1 MSIKDYIEC
10 AQKDVVATLQ
20 QHFDQPLD
28 TEQTIKS
35 ATEYGLFNGGKRLRP
50 FLVYATGEMLGA
62 KKQDLDI
69 LAGAIECI
77 HSYSLV
83 HDDLPAMDDDDLR
96 RGRPTCH
103 IEFGEAHAILAGDAL
118 QTLAFELIASHKFTC
133 SSQTQVKMIAQLA
146 KASGLEG
153 MVGGQSLDIAA
164 TDKAVTV
171 QELER
176 IHKLKTG
183 ALINCAITLGA
194 LCSENADK
202 QTLEN
207 LSIFGYAIG
216 LAFQVH
222 DDILDVEGDTII
234 LGKPQGS
241 DIAANKATYP
251 ALLGMLGAKE
261 KAQNLIQQAHEAL
274 AKIDADTTHLASLA
288 NYLIERDH

>member
-118 QTLAFELIASHKFTC
+118 QTLAFELIASHEFTC

-153 MVGGQSLDIAA
+153 MVGGQSLDIVA

-241 DIAANKATYP
+241 DIDANKATYP

>member
-1 MSIKDYIEC
+1 VSIKDYIEC

-62 KKQDLDI
+62 KKQDLDV

-118 QTLAFELIASHKFTC
+118 QTLAFELIANHQFAC
-133 SSQTQVKMIAQLA
+133 SSQTQVKIIAQLA

-164 TDKAVTV
+164 TNKAVTV

-261 KAQNLIQQAHEAL
+261 KALNLIQQAHEAL
-274 AKIDADTTHLASLA
+274 AKIDADTSHLASLA

>member
-1 MSIKDYIEC
+1 MIIKEHIEQ
-10 AQKDVVATLQ
+10 AQIDVARTLNIYFEQKLDSEKKIKEAT
-20 QHFDQPLD
+20 HY
-28 TEQTIKS
+28 S
-35 ATEYGLFNGGKRLRP
+35 LFNGGKRLRP
-50 FLVYATGEMLGA
+50 FLVYATGRMLGA
-62 KKQDLDI
+62 DKNDLDV
-69 LAGAIECI
+69 LAAAIECI

-103 IEFGEAHAILAGDAL
+103 IAYGEAEAILAGDAL
-118 QTLAFELIASHKFTC
+118 QTLAFELIAKHNFKC
-133 SSQTQVKMIAQLA
+133 SSTMQIKMIAALA
-146 KASGLEG
+146 HASGLEG
-153 MVGGQSLDIAA
+153 MVAGQGLDIAA
-164 TDKAVTV
+164 TNKTITV
-171 QELER
+171 NELER

-194 LCSENADK
+194 MCSPNIDER
-202 QTLEN
+202 TLNN
-207 LSIFGYAIG
+207 LSVFGYAIG

-222 DDILDVEGDTII
+222 DDILDVEGDTAT

-261 KAQNLIQQAHEAL
+261 KAQGLIQQAHEAL
-274 AKIDADTTHLASLA
+274 ANIDADTTLLASLA

>member
-1 MSIKDYIEC
+1 
-10 AQKDVVATLQ
+10 
-20 QHFDQPLD
+20 
-28 TEQTIKS
+28 
-35 ATEYGLFNGGKRLRP
+35 
-50 FLVYATGEMLGA
+50 MLGA

-118 QTLAFELIASHKFTC
+118 QTLAFELIASHEFTC

>member
-1 MSIKDYIEC
+1 MSIKEQIER
-10 AQKDVVATLQ
+10 AQTDVANTLNLY
-20 QHFDQPLD
+20 FEQPLD
-28 TEQTIKS
+28 SEKKIKE
-35 ATEYGLFNGGKRLRP
+35 ATHYSLFNGGKRLRP
-50 FLVYATGEMLGA
+50 FLVYATGKMLGA
-62 KKQDLDI
+62 EKSDLDV
-69 LAGAIECI
+69 LAAAIECI

-103 IEFGEAHAILAGDAL
+103 IVYGEAEAILAGDAL
-118 QTLAFELIASHKFTC
+118 QTLAFELISNHNFQC
-133 SSQTQVKMIAQLA
+133 SSKAQVKMIAKLA
-146 KASGLEG
+146 HASGLEG
-153 MVGGQSLDIAA
+153 MVAGQGLDIAA
-164 TDKAVTV
+164 TDKVITV
-171 QELER
+171 EQLER

-194 LCSENADK
+194 MCSPNVSA
-202 QTLEN
+202 QTLDN

-222 DDILDVEGDTII
+222 DDILDVEGDTVT

-274 AKIDADTTHLASLA
+274 ANIDADTTLLASLA

>member
-1 MSIKDYIEC
+1 MSINNYIER

-20 QHFDQPLD
+20 QHFKQPLD
-28 TEQTIKS
+28 TEETVKN
-35 ATEYGLFNGGKRLRP
+35 ATQYGLFNGGKRLRP
-50 FLVYATGEMLGA
+50 FLVYATGKMLGA
-62 KKQDLDI
+62 NHQDLNV
-69 LAGAIECI
+69 LAAAIECI

-103 IEFGEAHAILAGDAL
+103 IEFGEANAILAGDAL
-118 QTLAFELIASHKFTC
+118 QTLAFELIANHKFEC
-133 SSQTQVKMIAQLA
+133 SSQTQVKMIATLA
-146 KASGLEG
+146 HASGLQG
-153 MVGGQSLDIAA
+153 MVGGQGLDIAA
-164 TDKAVTV
+164 TDKVITV

-194 LCSENADK
+194 LCSEKADQ

-207 LSIFGYAIG
+207 LSVFGYAIG

-222 DDILDVEGDTII
+222 DDILDVEGDTVI

-274 AKIDADTTHLASLA
+274 ANIDADTTLLASLA

>member
-62 KKQDLDI
+62 KKQDLDV

-118 QTLAFELIASHKFTC
+118 QTLAFELIANHQFAC
-133 SSQTQVKMIAQLA
+133 SSQTQVKIIAQLA

-164 TDKAVTV
+164 TNKAVTV

-261 KAQNLIQQAHEAL
+261 KALNLIQQAHEAL

>member
-1 MSIKDYIEC
+1 VSIKEQIER
-10 AQKDVVATLQ
+10 AQIDVIATLKAYFKQ
-20 QHFDQPLD
+20 SLD
-28 TEQTIKS
+28 TDETVKN
-35 ATEYGLFNGGKRLRP
+35 ATQYGLFNGGKRLRP
-50 FLVYATGEMLGA
+50 FLVYATGEMFGA
-62 KKQDLDI
+62 NKHDLNV
-69 LAGAIECI
+69 LSAAIECI

-118 QTLAFELIASHKFTC
+118 QTIAFELIANHQFKC
-133 SSQTQVKMIAQLA
+133 SAQTQVKMIAQLA
-146 KASGLEG
+146 HASGLKG
-153 MVGGQSLDIAA
+153 MVGGQGLDIAA
-164 TDKAVTV
+164 TDKVITA

-183 ALINCAITLGA
+183 ALINCAIMLGA
-194 LCSENADK
+194 LCSEKADK
-202 QTLEN
+202 HTLES
-207 LSIFGYAIG
+207 LSTFGYAIG
-216 LAFQVH
+216 LAFQVQ
-222 DDILDVEGDTII
+222 DDILDVEGDTLT

-274 AKIDADTTHLASLA
+274 ANIDADTTLLASLA

>member
-1 MSIKDYIEC
+1 MSIKNHIKR
-10 AQKDVVATLQ
+10 AQKNVVATLQ
-20 QHFDQPLD
+20 QHFNQPLD
-28 TEQTIKS
+28 TEETVKN
-35 ATEYGLFNGGKRLRP
+35 ATQYGLFNGGKRLRP
-50 FLVYATGEMLGA
+50 FLVYATGKMLGA
-62 KKQDLDI
+62 NHQDLNV
-69 LAGAIECI
+69 LAAAIECI

-103 IEFGEAHAILAGDAL
+103 IEFGEANAILAGDAL
-118 QTLAFELIASHKFTC
+118 QTLAFELIANHKFEC
-133 SSQTQVKMIAQLA
+133 SSQTQVKMIATLA
-146 KASGLEG
+146 HASGLQG
-153 MVGGQSLDIAA
+153 MVGGQGLDIAA
-164 TDKAVTV
+164 TDKVITV

-194 LCSENADK
+194 LSSEKADQ

-207 LSIFGYAIG
+207 LSVFGYAIG

-222 DDILDVEGDTII
+222 DDILDVEGDTVI

>member
-1 MSIKDYIEC
+1 MSIKDHIER
-10 AQKDVVATLQ
+10 AQKDVATTLNLY
-20 QHFDQPLD
+20 FDQQLNSD
-28 TEQTIKS
+28 ETIKK
-35 ATEYGLFNGGKRLRP
+35 ATHYSLFNGGKRLRP
-50 FLVYATGEMLGA
+50 FLVYAVGDMLGA
-62 KKQDLDI
+62 KKSDLDI
-69 LAGAIECI
+69 LAAAIECI

-96 RGRPTCH
+96 RGYPTCH
-103 IEFGEAHAILAGDAL
+103 IVYGEAQAILAGDAL
-118 QTLAFELIASHKFTC
+118 QTLAFELIAKHNFAC
-133 SSQTQVKMIAQLA
+133 SAKTQVKMIAQLA
-146 KASGLEG
+146 HASGIEG
-153 MVGGQSLDIAA
+153 MVSGQGLDIAA
-164 TDKAVTV
+164 TNKAISVD
-171 QELER
+171 ELER

-183 ALINCAITLGA
+183 ALINCAIMLGA
-194 LCSENADK
+194 LCSENAEQ

-222 DDILDVEGDTII
+222 DDILDVEGDTLT

-241 DIAANKATYP
+241 DMAANKATYP

-274 AKIDADTTHLASLA
+274 ANIDADTTLLASLA

>member
-1 MSIKDYIEC
+1 MSIKNHIER

-20 QHFDQPLD
+20 QHFKQPLD
-28 TEQTIKS
+28 TEEAVKN
-35 ATEYGLFNGGKRLRP
+35 ATQYGLFNGGKRLRP
-50 FLVYATGEMLGA
+50 FLVYATGKMLGA
-62 KKQDLDI
+62 NQQDLNV
-69 LAGAIECI
+69 LAAAIECI

-103 IEFGEAHAILAGDAL
+103 IEFGEANAVLAGDAL
-118 QTLAFELIASHKFTC
+118 QTLAFELIANHKFEC
-133 SSQTQVKMIAQLA
+133 SSQVQVKMIATLA
-146 KASGLEG
+146 HASGLQG
-153 MVGGQSLDIAA
+153 MVGGQGLDIAA
-164 TDKAVTV
+164 TDKVITV

-194 LCSENADK
+194 LCSEKADQ

-207 LSIFGYAIG
+207 LSVFGYAIG

-222 DDILDVEGDTII
+222 DDILDVEGDTVT

-274 AKIDADTTHLASLA
+274 ANIDADTTLLASLA

>member
-1 MSIKDYIEC
+1 MSIKNHIER

-20 QHFDQPLD
+20 QHFNQPLD
-28 TEQTIKS
+28 TEETVKN
-35 ATEYGLFNGGKRLRP
+35 ATQYGLFNGGKRLRP
-50 FLVYATGEMLGA
+50 FLVYATGKMLGA
-62 KKQDLDI
+62 NHQDLNV
-69 LAGAIECI
+69 LAAAIECI

-103 IEFGEAHAILAGDAL
+103 IEFGEANAILAGDAL
-118 QTLAFELIASHKFTC
+118 QTLAFEFIANHKFAC
-133 SSQTQVKMIAQLA
+133 SSQTQVKMIATLA
-146 KASGLEG
+146 HASGLEG
-153 MVGGQSLDIAA
+153 MVGGQGLDIAA
-164 TDKAVTV
+164 TDKVITV

-194 LCSENADK
+194 LCSEKADQ

-207 LSIFGYAIG
+207 LSVFGYAIG

-222 DDILDVEGDTII
+222 DDILDVEGDTVI

-274 AKIDADTTHLASLA
+274 ANIDADTTLLASLA

>member
-118 QTLAFELIASHKFTC
+118 QTLAFELIASHEFTC
-133 SSQTQVKMIAQLA
+133 SSQTQIKMIAQLA

>member
-1 MSIKDYIEC
+1 MSIKDYIER
-10 AQKDVVATLQ
+10 AQIDVATTLNSY
-20 QHFDQPLD
+20 FEQPLD
-28 TEQTIKS
+28 SDKTIKE
-35 ATEYGLFNGGKRLRP
+35 ATHYSLFNGGKRLRP
-50 FLVYATGEMLGA
+50 FLVYAVGEMLGA
-62 KKQDLDI
+62 KKSDLDV
-69 LAGAIECI
+69 LAAAIECI

-96 RGRPTCH
+96 RGYPTCH
-103 IEFGEAHAILAGDAL
+103 IVYGEAQAILAGDAL
-118 QTLAFELIASHKFTC
+118 QTLAFELIATHNFNC
-133 SSQTQVKMIAQLA
+133 SAQSQVKMIAALA
-146 KASGLEG
+146 HASGIEG
-153 MVGGQSLDIAA
+153 MVAGQGLDIAA
-164 TDKAVTV
+164 TDKVVSV

-194 LCSENADK
+194 LCSENADE
-202 QTLEN
+202 QTLDN

-222 DDILDVEGDTII
+222 DDILDVEGDTFI

-241 DIAANKATYP
+241 DIEANKATYP

-261 KAQNLIQQAHEAL
+261 KAQNLITQAHEAL
-274 AKIDADTTHLASLA
+274 ALIDADTTLLASLA

>member
-62 KKQDLDI
+62 KKQDLDV

-118 QTLAFELIASHKFTC
+118 QTLAFELIANHQFAC
-133 SSQTQVKMIAQLA
+133 SSQTQVKIIAQLA

-164 TDKAVTV
+164 TNKAVTV

-207 LSIFGYAIG
+207 LNIFGYAIG

-261 KAQNLIQQAHEAL
+261 KALNLIQQAHEAL
-274 AKIDADTTHLASLA
+274 AKIDADTSHLASLA

>member
-1 MSIKDYIEC
+1 VSIIDNIAR

-118 QTLAFELIASHKFTC
+118 QTLAFELIASHPFTC

-164 TDKAVTV
+164 TNKVVTV

-194 LCSENADK
+194 LCSENANK
-202 QTLEN
+202 QILDN

-222 DDILDVEGDTII
+222 DDILDVEGNTII

-261 KAQNLIQQAHEAL
+261 KAQNLIQQAHTAL
-274 AKIDADTTHLASLA
+274 AQIDADTTLLASLA
-288 NYLIERDH
+288 DYLIERDH

>member
-118 QTLAFELIASHKFTC
+118 QTLAFELIASHEFTC

-274 AKIDADTTHLASLA
+274 ANIDADTTLLASLA

>member
-1 MSIKDYIEC
+1 MSIKNYIER

-20 QHFDQPLD
+20 QHFEQSLD
-28 TEQTIKS
+28 TEETVKN
-35 ATEYGLFNGGKRLRP
+35 ATQYGLFNGGKRLRP
-50 FLVYATGEMLGA
+50 FLVYATGNMLGA
-62 KKQDLDI
+62 NQQDLNV
-69 LAGAIECI
+69 LAAAIECI

-103 IEFGEAHAILAGDAL
+103 IAFGEANAILAGDAL
-118 QTLAFELIASHKFTC
+118 QALAFELIANHKFEC
-133 SSQTQVKMIAQLA
+133 SSQTQVKMISTLA
-146 KASGLEG
+146 HASGLQG
-153 MVGGQSLDIAA
+153 MVGGQGLDIAA
-164 TDKAVTV
+164 TDKVITV

-194 LCSENADK
+194 LCSEKADQ

-222 DDILDVEGDTII
+222 DDILDVEGDTVI

-274 AKIDADTTHLASLA
+274 ANIDADTTHLASLA

>member
-1 MSIKDYIEC
+1 VSIKEQIKL
-10 AQKDVVATLQ
+10 AQDDVANTLNLY
-20 QHFDQPLD
+20 FEQPLESD
-28 TEQTIKS
+28 NTIKE
-35 ATEYGLFNGGKRLRP
+35 ATHYSVMNGGKRLRP
-50 FLVYATGEMLGA
+50 FLVYTTGKILGA
-62 KKQDLDI
+62 DKRDLDV
-69 LAGAIECI
+69 LAAAIECI

-103 IEFGEAHAILAGDAL
+103 IVYGEAQAILAGDAL
-118 QTLAFELIASHKFTC
+118 QTLAFELIAKHTFKC
-133 SSQTQVKMIAQLA
+133 STEAQLKMIAALA
-146 KASGLEG
+146 HASGLQG
-153 MVGGQSLDIAA
+153 MVAGQGRDIAA
-164 TDKAVTV
+164 TDKVITV
-171 QELER
+171 DELER

-194 LCSENADK
+194 LCAPNTSQ
-202 QTLEN
+202 QTLDN
-207 LSIFGYAIG
+207 LSTFGYAIG

-222 DDILDVEGDTII
+222 DDILDVEGDTLT

-251 ALLGMLGAKE
+251 ALLGMLGAKQ

-274 AKIDADTTHLASLA
+274 ANIDADTTDLAALA

>member
-1 MSIKDYIEC
+1 MSIKDYIKR

-28 TEQTIKS
+28 TEQAIKS

-62 KKQDLDI
+62 KKQDLDV

-118 QTLAFELIASHKFTC
+118 QTLAFELIANHQFAC
-133 SSQTQVKMIAQLA
+133 SSQTQVKIIAQLA

-164 TDKAVTV
+164 TNKAVTV

-222 DDILDVEGDTII
+222 DDILDVEGDTVI

-261 KAQNLIQQAHEAL
+261 KAQSLIQQAHEAL